1 MTLSC
6 RRICRNYSRQINKS
20 TAKTKARHEERPLH
34 KGHLQISCDL
44 FCAVLVATRAKGKVT
59 AGGKGKSGEETIKI
73 KPAFCHMP
81 FK

>member
-20 TAKTKARHEERPLH
+20 TAKTEARGEAEERPLH

-44 FCAVLVATRAKGKVT
+44 FCAVLVATRAKGKVA
-59 AGGKGKSGEETIKI
+59 AGGKGEEGDYKNKTCLLPYAI
-73 KPAFCHMP
+73 
-81 FK
+81 